1 MAVQIFI
8 PLTDEILYGH
18 PELLSSGLVPYR
30 TELPCLHW
38 LKEAEVEIEYD
49 DGHLEYVNAPL
60 NESLVEHVA

>member
-1 MAVQIFI
+1 MSINIFI

-18 PELLSSGLVPYR
+18 PELLSQGLVPYR

-49 DGHLEYVNAPL
+49 DGHREYINAPL
-60 NESLVEHVA
+60 NESLVEHAA